1 MSSIKLA
8 AIAVTLSIAATAFGP
23 SPASAQGT
31 FADKAVTR
39 LVGKWVAPK
48 GRTISFT
55 VRDGNPIFQDE
66 LEPNV
71 TLTGAYRQDDT
82 GAGYVLRY
90 TQGFDCRYNLTV
102 VGSDGEEINLR
113 LVSSFVPEGQRFR
126 CIEGTLKRTTQY

>member
-1 MSSIKLA
+1 M
-8 AIAVTLSIAATAFGP
+8 
-23 SPASAQGT
+23 
-31 FADKAVTR
+31 
-39 LVGKWVAPK
+39 APK

-82 GAGYVLRY
+82 GAGYDLRY